1 MQMDELIRA
10 IERVD
15 SENIQDLLDKV
26 LARYRQ
32 LHEDYTLVLISLPKG
47 DPEEY
52 ERKLN
57 KTMELLRKYQT

>member
-1 MQMDELIRA
+1 MPMDELIRA
-10 IERVD
+10 IERAD
-15 SENIQDLLDKV
+15 SENIQDLLDAV

-32 LHEDYTLVLISLPKG
+32 LHEDHTLVLISLPKG